1 MILYYSGTGNSWM
14 IANRG
19 EWMGEIPVSM
29 NRRIKDGCT
38 EQVSVNERVVFVM
51 PVYSGRPPRI
61 VYEHIMNTEFT
72 GCTKAYFVG
81 ELVMD
86 ALGIV
91 NVFLRTCAERKAG
104 SLWALIFW

>member
-19 EWMGEIPVSM
+19 EWMGEIPYHEY
-29 NRRIKDGCT
+29 RIYG
-38 EQVSVNERVVFVM
+38 
-51 PVYSGRPPRI
+51 
-61 VYEHIMNTEFT
+61 VYESIF
-72 GCTKAYFVG
+72 CV

-91 NVFLRTCAERKAG
+91 NVFLRICAERKAG
-104 SLWALIFW
+104 SL

>member
-1 MILYYSGTGNSWM
+1 MLDHN
-14 IANRG
+14 
-19 EWMGEIPVSM
+19 
-29 NRRIKDGCT
+29 KDGCT

-81 ELVMD
+81 
-86 ALGIV
+86 
-91 NVFLRTCAERKAG
+91 
-104 SLWALIFW
+104 SL

>member
-38 EQVSVNERVVFVM
+38 EQVSVNERDVFVM

-81 ELVMD
+81 
-86 ALGIV
+86 
-91 NVFLRTCAERKAG
+91 
-104 SLWALIFW
+104 SL

>member
-61 VYEHIMNTEFT
+61 V
-72 GCTKAYFVG
+72 
-81 ELVMD
+81 
-86 ALGIV
+86 
-91 NVFLRTCAERKAG
+91 FLRTCAERKAG